1 MDHIVRLPLQLD
13 VVQITTPDVK
23 IEHGIRKA
31 FAETTQI
38 LGIHVDDDNA

>member
-1 MDHIVRLPLQLD
+1 VDHIVRLPLQLD

-23 IEHGIRKA
+23 IEPGIRKA
-31 FAETTQI
+31 LAKPTQI